1 MQEQP
6 CICLSG
12 AWLVADQEFQM
23 KDRDRLGTYKQ
34 NVYKSEDSRTERSG
48 LHRQMRKGQC
58 KKEKKKPQKQNK
70 TRAQILWYSQ
80 RPRNKEERK
89 GFSLASLFG
98 STLKIYPEYGHLFPP
113 P

>member
-23 KDRDRLGTYKQ
+23 KDRDLLGTYKQ

-58 KKEKKKPQKQNK
+58 KKKKKKATKTKQNK
-70 TRAQILWYSQ
+70 SSDFVVQPEAQ
-80 RPRNKEERK
+80 K
-89 GFSLASLFG
+89 
-98 STLKIYPEYGHLFPP
+98 
-113 P
+113 